1 MSDQSR
7 QLKRAAS
14 RSAHPL
20 ESEPLFESSPGG
32 ASEGSVDVSG
42 PFPYHSAFQ
51 RGNEPET
58 AYDSAQR
65 ASEDTKNEE
74 MAEVQEFEVS
84 GRADGYFVAWIAL
97 VSMIRRRPPVTL
109 FDGCV
114 DYWTLEEHKETVGV
128 NGETKWESAPKQIA
142 IQMLL
147 EEGDGRTNM
156 EAREEKKERE
166 KKMMEELQEKK
177 KEFWLGSISRIVVLW
192 VSIVLEWCMIVILF
206 GQNKSNIK
214 AMTDSWLHGELCKTG
229 NVDSWWLCAGIVVLL
244 LQMAGEVEEIFQ
256 LRQIISHCGAI
267 ESQDYLQFLATMVL
281 ILMPKVLT
289 PLVLFVVGSFFLAT
303 SESNRDIVLNCT
315 ALSFVLSIDDL
326 AMRAFQ
332 RKGRLFR
339 RAELEW
345 LNKVRRAKRANTSV
359 IQWEYKMGKNAR
371 KANAEAKKTEGEEGL
386 ALRATPEWL
395 ILICLLVVVIVFFC
409 AFLVSTCTVRDTP
422 FLI

>member
-7 QLKRAAS
+7 QLKRGAS
-14 RSAHPL
+14 RSAVPL
-20 ESEPLFESSPGG
+20 ESEPLFESSPVSVGDSN
-32 ASEGSVDVSG
+32 AS
-42 PFPYHSAFQ
+42 PYHSAVQ
-51 RGNEPET
+51 RGT
-58 AYDSAQR
+58 AQDSAQR
-65 ASEDTKNEE
+65 APEETKNEE
-74 MAEVQEFEVS
+74 MEEVKEFEVS

-114 DYWTLEEHKETVGV
+114 DYWTLEEHKETVDV
-128 NGETKWESAPKQIA
+128 NDETTKWESAPKQIA

-147 EEGDGRTNM
+147 DEGDGKTNM
-156 EAREEKKERE
+156 EARQEKKERE
-166 KKMMEELQEKK
+166 QKMMEELQEKK
-177 KEFWLGSISRIVVLW
+177 KEFWLGTISRIVVLW

-206 GQNKSNIK
+206 GQNRSNIK
-214 AMTDSWLHGELCKTG
+214 IMTNSWLHGELCKTG
-229 NVDSWWLCAGIVVLL
+229 NVDSWWLCSGIVVLL
-244 LQMAGEVEEIFQ
+244 LQMAGEAEEIFQ

-289 PLVLFVVGSFFLAT
+289 PLVLFVIGSFFLAT
-303 SESNRDIVLNCT
+303 SESNQDIVLNCT

-332 RKGRLFR
+332 RKGRIFR

-345 LNKVRRAKRANTSV
+345 LNKVRRAKRAKASV
-359 IQWEYKMGKNAR
+359 IQWEYKMGKKAR
-371 KANAEAKKTEGEEGL
+371 KANAEAKKREGEEEV

-395 ILICLLVVVIVFFC
+395 IDLRTCCCHRLILLLVFHEHVHGARNSIFNI
-409 AFLVSTCTVRDTP
+409 A
-422 FLI
+422 